1 VKTLSAIALS
11 GLISAGAATGTWLSG
26 PDPHHTITSLPG
38 AAGWPAAVRASAPG
52 VAAPDLTALTP
63 ARAKRF
69 FARLSPTART
79 ALARR
84 APGVVGNLD
93 GAPVRLRY
101 AANERAA
108 RTNAAFAAF
117 APSAPSAAPAAPAPS
132 AATRAAR
139 APGRLL
145 AYDPRGDGKIVEV
158 FGDLPTARQVVVI
171 IPGSGWTLSKILTG
185 RGADQADPISGARA
199 LLAEIGGQAPS
210 AQVAIVVWLG
220 YDAPENIDRQAARS
234 ERAIGGARDLVRFLA
249 GLPGQGRVILVG
261 HSYGTIVAGR
271 TAARSPRVTDV
282 VALASPGMDAGSV
295 AGLRTRARVWA
306 ARAPGD
312 PIAYV
317 PHVHVWR
324 YGHGGDP
331 VAPGFGAL
339 VFRTG
344 ATHGHGGY
352 YAPGGESL
360 INLARIALGRAAEVT
375 LVARAG

>member
-1 VKTLSAIALS
+1 VKTLSTIALS
-11 GLISAGAATGTWLSG
+11 GLVSAGAATGTWLGG
-26 PDPHHTITSLPG
+26 PDPHHTITGLPG

-52 VAAPDLTALTP
+52 AAVPDLISLTP
-63 ARAKRF
+63 ARAKGF
-69 FARLSPTART
+69 FARLSPAART
-79 ALARR
+79 ALTRR

-101 AANERAA
+101 AVNERVA
-108 RTNAAFAAF
+108 RTHV
-117 APSAPSAAPAAPAPS
+117 APAA
-132 AATRAAR
+132 TWGAR

-158 FGDLPTARQVVVI
+158 FGDLETARRVVVI
-171 IPGSGWTLSKILTG
+171 IPGSGWTLSNILTG

-199 LLAEIGGQAPS
+199 LLAEIRGRAPS

-220 YDAPENIDRQAARS
+220 YDAPENIDLQAARS
-234 ERAIGGARDLVRFLA
+234 DRAIGGARALTRFLA
-249 GLPGQGRVILVG
+249 GLSGEGRVILVG
-261 HSYGTIVAGR
+261 HSYGTVVAGR
-271 TAARSPRVTDV
+271 AAAHSPRVTDV
-282 VALASPGMDAGSV
+282 VALASPGMDARSA
-295 AGLRTRARVWA
+295 AGVRTRARVWA

-317 PHVHVWR
+317 PYIRVWR

-352 YAPGGESL
+352 YTPGGESL
-360 INLARIALGRAAEVT
+360 LNLARIALGHTAEVT
-375 LVARAG
+375 LVGRAG

>member
-1 VKTLSAIALS
+1 MLSTIAVS
-11 GLISAGAATGTWLSG
+11 GLVSAGAATGTWLSG
-26 PDPHHTITSLPG
+26 PDPHDPITGLPG

-52 VAAPDLTALTP
+52 VAAPDLTSLTP
-63 ARAKRF
+63 AQAKRF
-69 FARLSPTART
+69 FARLSPAART

-108 RTNAAFAAF
+108 RTNAVFAAF
-117 APSAPSAAPAAPAPS
+117 AASPA
-132 AATRAAR
+132 TGAAR
-139 APGRLL
+139 APGRPLV
-145 AYDPRGDGKIVEV
+145 YDPRGDGKIVEV
-158 FGDLPTARQVVVI
+158 FGDLETARQVVVI
-171 IPGSGWTLSKILTG
+171 IPGSGWTLPKILTG

-199 LLAEIGGQAPS
+199 LLAEIRGQAPS

-234 ERAIGGARDLVRFLA
+234 ERAIGGARALVRFLA

-261 HSYGTIVAGR
+261 HSYGTVVAGR
-271 TAARSPRVTDV
+271 AAHSPRVTDV
-282 VALASPGMDAGSV
+282 VALASPGMDARSV

-306 ARAPGD
+306 ARSPGD
-312 PIAYV
+312 TIAYV
-317 PHVHVWR
+317 PHLRVWR

-331 VAPGFGAL
+331 VAPGFGAQ

-360 INLARIALGRAAEVT
+360 INLARIALARTAEVT